1 MGDHNPGRGFLRG
14 KYLILTL
21 FIAVAGFLPLFLL
34 RETRNPELTVITVP
48 VSDLPAPFEEFTILH
63 LSDLH
68 GARFGPGQGDLGK
81 LLRGQKIDLAV
92 FTGDLVS
99 KGKPAEVAAA
109 GELLAEMT
117 RWAPTY
123 LISGNWDRLHFA
135 DVNEIVRGSGAVLLA
150 NQAIRIEKDNA
161 GLWLVGIDIPFRE
174 EVDLETVLAQ
184 VKSPGEPLLLLVHS
198 PDIPLVNRAAEKGV
212 AVILA
217 GHTHGGQIRLPGIGA
232 LLVPG
237 QPFPPRYVAGLYT
250 VGKAK
255 LYVNRGLGTSVI
267 PVRLL
272 VRPEVALIRL
282 VRGV

>member
-1 MGDHNPGRGFLRG
+1 MRG
-14 KYLILTL
+14 KYVILTL
-21 FIAVAGFLPLFLL
+21 IIAIAGFLSLFLL
-34 RETRNPELTVITVP
+34 RETRTPELTLITVP
-48 VSDLPAPFEEFTILH
+48 VPDLPAPFEGFTILH

-68 GARFGPGQGDLGK
+68 GARFGPGQKGLEK

-109 GELLAEMT
+109 GEFLAEMT
-117 RWAPTY
+117 RRAPVY
-123 LISGNWDRLHFA
+123 LISGNWDRLNFA
-135 DVNEIVRGSGAVLLA
+135 AVNEIIRGSEAGLLA
-150 NQAIRIEKDNA
+150 NKAIRIERDDA
-161 GLWLVGIDIPFRE
+161 GLWLVGIDDSFRG
-174 EVDLETVLAQ
+174 EVDLETALAQ
-184 VKSPGEPLLLLVHS
+184 MKPPGEPSILLVHS

-232 LLVPG
+232 LWVPG

-250 VGKAK
+250 VGKTK

-272 VRPEVALIRL
+272 VRPEVALIKL